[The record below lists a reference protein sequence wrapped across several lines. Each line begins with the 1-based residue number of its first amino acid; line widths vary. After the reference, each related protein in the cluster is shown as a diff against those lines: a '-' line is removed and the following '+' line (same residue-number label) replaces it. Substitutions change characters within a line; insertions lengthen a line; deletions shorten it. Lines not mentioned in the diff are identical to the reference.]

1 MLNFVGGV
9 GKTAEQGQ
17 TFMNRLNFHTRDPEK
32 IKHFENKEAERQRGR
47 GLYFFERKK
56 GPENS
61 VDQT

>member
-1 MLNFVGGV
+1 MDSDTDAQQATRPSKRSHVTL
-9 GKTAEQGQ
+9 
-17 TFMNRLNFHTRDPEK
+17 RLQAPEK

-47 GLYFFERKK
+47 GLYIFERKK